1 VGVLLGDKRLIADRE
16 PRPAPTLVYAILALL
31 GREALTGYEI
41 AQRLRDPVGLFWS
54 AGHSQIYPA
63 LARIEAAGWAT
74 ATAGPGPGP
83 RAKKRYELTDAG
95 LAALRSWV
103 EAPTGRRRRD
113 ELMLRVFASY
123 ASSAE
128 ATLRFLRESE
138 DHHRRQL
145 ATYLERMARV
155 RERGGPAAVGTAQF
169 ADYATLRRGIG
180 FERGRLAWVRWL
192 IRTIEE
198 TGVVSAPTTSPASGR
213 SPTARR

>member
-1 VGVLLGDKRLIADRE
+1 MADRE
-16 PRPAPTLVYAILALL
+16 PRPAPTLAYAILALL

-41 AQRLRDPVGLFWS
+41 ARRLRDPVGLLWS

-63 LARIEAAGWAT
+63 LARIEASGWAT
-74 ATAGPGPGP
+74 STAGPGPGP
-83 RAKKRYELTDAG
+83 REKKRYELTGAG
-95 LAALRSWV
+95 LAALRAWV
-103 EAPTGRRRRD
+103 EAPAGRGRRD

-123 ASSAE
+123 ASSPD
-128 ATLRFLRESE
+128 ATLRFLREAE

-155 RERGGPAAVGTAQF
+155 RERGGLAALGTAEF

-198 TGVVSAPTTSPASGR
+198 TGVVSATTASPASGK
-213 SPTARR
+213 SPTVRR